1 MPEKDAMTALLE
13 GLDSL
18 LPALEADYRELH
30 THPELAFQ
38 EKRTAAL
45 VAERLAAQGGW
56 EITTG
61 VGRTG
66 VVAVLRGGEGPV
78 VMLRADMDAL
88 PVKEATGLPYAST
101 ETATD
106 DTGAEVPVMHACGHD
121 LHVAALI
128 GACELFARNREA
140 WRGTVVAV
148 FQPGEESGYGARAM
162 VDDGLFERFPR
173 PDVILGSHVGPGPA
187 GLIATC
193 PGTVMG
199 ATDSITVKLFGRG
212 GHGSKPEAAVDPV
225 VMAAS
230 LVLRL
235 QTVVSREIAAQEP
248 VVLTVGKL
256 QAGTTAAVIPDT
268 AELGINVRTSSAPV
282 REKVIAAIER
292 LARAESAAA
301 GATADPE
308 ITSVYHLPMTVNDQA
323 SAERVAQAHRDHF
336 GAGAVMTMGPTT
348 ASEDFGLLAT
358 AAQVPSVYWFY
369 GGLDPQAFGEA
380 FAAGRLED
388 LPQNH
393 SSTFAPVAGPA
404 LSVGV
409 RTMATAALPWLAAEA
424 ADAADATDATD
435 GAGTDEAGEGAER
448 A

>member
-1 MPEKDAMTALLE
+1 MDAMTALFDALNP
-13 GLDSL
+13 L
-18 LPALEADYRELH
+18 LPGLEADYKELH
-30 THPELAFQ
+30 AHPELAFQ

-45 VAERLAAQGGW
+45 VAERLAAQDGW
-56 EITTG
+56 EVTTG

-66 VVAVLRGGEGPV
+66 VVGVLSNGEGPV

-101 ETATD
+101 VTATD
-106 DTGAEVPVMHACGHD
+106 DSGTEVPVMHACGHD
-121 LHVAALI
+121 LHVAALL
-128 GACELFARNREA
+128 GACALFADRTDQ
-140 WRGTVVAV
+140 WRGTIVAV

-173 PDVILGSHVGPGPA
+173 PDIILGQHVGPGPV
-187 GLIATC
+187 GIVTTN

-212 GHGSKPEAAVDPV
+212 GHGSKPESAVDPV

-235 QTVVSREIAAQEP
+235 QTVVSREIPAQEP
-248 VVLTVGKL
+248 VVVTVGKL
-256 QAGTTAAVIPDT
+256 HAGTTAAVIPDT

-282 REKVIAAIER
+282 REKVVTAIER
-292 LARAESAAA
+292 LAKAESAAA

-308 ITSVYHLPMTVNDQA
+308 ITSVYHLPMTVNDED
-323 SAERVAQAHRDHF
+323 SAGRVADAHRRAF
-336 GAGAVMTMGPTT
+336 GDGAVLTMGPTT
-348 ASEDFGLLAT
+348 ASEDFGILAT

-369 GGLDPQAFGEA
+369 GGLDPEVFTSAL
-380 FAAGRLED
+380 AAGRVDED
-388 LPQNH
+388 IPQNH
-393 SSTFAPVAGPA
+393 SSTFAPLAGPA

-409 RTMATAALPWLAAEA
+409 KSMVAAALSWLGMEQTDNEA
-424 ADAADATDATD
+424 K
-435 GAGTDEAGEGAER
+435 
-448 A
+448 

>member
-1 MPEKDAMTALLE
+1 MPEKDVIDMTALLE

-18 LPALEADYRELH
+18 MPALEADYRELH

-45 VAERLAAQGGW
+45 IAERLAAQGGW

-66 VVAVLRGGEGPV
+66 VVAVLRQGEGPV

-101 ETATD
+101 EVAVDESGT
-106 DTGAEVPVMHACGHD
+106 EVPVMHACGHD

-128 GACELFARNREA
+128 GSCALFARNREA
-140 WRGTVVAV
+140 WRGTVLAV
-148 FQPGEESGYGARAM
+148 FQPGEESGYGAREM
-162 VDDGLFERFPR
+162 VEDGLFERFPR

-187 GLIATC
+187 GLIATL

-248 VVLTVGKL
+248 VVVTVGKL
-256 QAGTTAAVIPDT
+256 HAGTTAAVIPDT

-282 REKVIAAIER
+282 REKVLAAIER

-308 ITSVYHLPMTVNDQA
+308 ITSVYHLPMTVNDTA
-323 SAERVAQAHRDHF
+323 AAERVAEAHREHF

-380 FAAGRLED
+380 FAAGKLEE

-409 RTMATAALPWLAAEA
+409 RTMATAALPWLAAGSADTAAVGPVAEGGEA
-424 ADAADATDATD
+424 K
-435 GAGTDEAGEGAER
+435 
-448 A
+448 